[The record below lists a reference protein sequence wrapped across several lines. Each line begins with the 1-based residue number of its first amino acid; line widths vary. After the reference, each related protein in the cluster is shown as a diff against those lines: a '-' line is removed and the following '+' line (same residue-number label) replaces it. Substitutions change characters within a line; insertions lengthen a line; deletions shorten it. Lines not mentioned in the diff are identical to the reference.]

1 MNQDVLLREL
11 ISWVPMLL
19 LIGVWIYFMRR
30 YSGGTTSTNQKVLA
44 EYQRHNEL
52 MEKVIERMDL
62 RISRLEERD
71 AKSK

>member
-1 MNQDVLLREL
+1 
-11 ISWVPMLL
+11 
-19 LIGVWIYFMRR
+19 MRR

-62 RISRLEERD
+62 RITRLEERD
-71 AKSK
+71 AKYK